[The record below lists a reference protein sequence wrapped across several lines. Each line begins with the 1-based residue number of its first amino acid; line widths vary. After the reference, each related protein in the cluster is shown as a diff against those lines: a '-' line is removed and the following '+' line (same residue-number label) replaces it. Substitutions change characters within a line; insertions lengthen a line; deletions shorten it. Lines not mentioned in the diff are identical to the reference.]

1 MPSPSSIEEKVWIAI
16 RDLLVASKSGGILAY
31 VKNIFE
37 GVRELPDG
45 ASPVIM
51 LEPDET
57 EEQEHTVAGPASKI
71 RIIQRINI
79 HCQIE
84 HLELDHQI
92 IGDGANIQGIMDI
105 VADVKN
111 VLKSVSKLGLA
122 GENVLWIRFPSTRY
136 FLDNFPLREAVIS
149 AQIESTRAQTNR

>member
-16 RDLLVASKSGGILAY
+16 RDLLVASKTSGILVY

-37 GVRELPDG
+37 GVREVPDG
-45 ASPVIM
+45 SHPSIT

-57 EEQEHTVAGPASKI
+57 EEQEHTVAGLSSKV

-79 HCQIE
+79 HCEIE
-84 HLELDHQI
+84 HMELDKQI
-92 IGDGANIQGIMDI
+92 IGDGSDQGIMDL

-111 VLKSVSKLGLA
+111 TLKAVSKLGLS

-136 FLDNFPLREAVIS
+136 FFDSFPTREAVIT
-149 AQIESTRAQTNR
+149 AQIESTRKQTNR